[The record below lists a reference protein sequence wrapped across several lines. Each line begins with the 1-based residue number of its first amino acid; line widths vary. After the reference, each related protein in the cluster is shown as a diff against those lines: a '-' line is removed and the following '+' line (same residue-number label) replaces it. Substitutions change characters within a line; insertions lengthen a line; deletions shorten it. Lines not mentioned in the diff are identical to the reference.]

1 MLRAR
6 ILIAEDEVDFA
17 AALAEFL
24 TELGYEVENVETAIA
39 LDVALRARPRDLILL
54 DLNLPGQSG
63 FEFLGDS
70 ALIGKAAVII
80 LTGSPC
86 AIDRIVGLEA
96 GADDYMIK
104 PVDLRE
110 LAARIGSVL
119 ARRLGRQRQIVS
131 FERASA
137 DLSAARILYPDGQTA
152 PLSAGEVALI
162 RAFAE
167 NPHHVLDR
175 GRLLELAPAETVE
188 ALDGAIDNRIAR
200 LRRKLGTAQIV
211 TLRGRGFRYEPG

>member
-6 ILIAEDEVDFA
+6 ILIAEDEADFA
-17 AALAEFL
+17 APLAEFL
-24 TELGYEVENVETAIA
+24 DELGYEVETVATAA
-39 LDVALRARPRDLILL
+39 ELNAALRARPRDLILL
-54 DLNLPGQSG
+54 DLNLSGQSG
-63 FEFLGDS
+63 FDILVDS
-70 ALIGKAAVII
+70 ALIGKAAVIV
-80 LTGSPC
+80 LTGNAC
-86 AIDRIVGLEA
+86 TIDRIVGLEA
-96 GADDYMIK
+96 GADDYLIK
-104 PVDLRE
+104 PIDLRE

-119 ARRLGRQRQIVS
+119 ARRLGRRRQIVL

-137 DLSAARILYPDGQTA
+137 DLNAARILYPDGQTA

-175 GRLLELAPAETVE
+175 GRLLELAPAETIE

-211 TLRGRGFRYEPG
+211 TLRGRGFRYEPA